1 MKDFI
6 KLLLFGLTVGTLI
19 AVSINTNKILTRLN
33 LYDSQLAKIRFDLE
47 YRHTITI
54 TPTTNHV
61 VDGITTN
68 MNFYESN

>member
-47 YRHTITI
+47 SHRPVTT
-54 TPTTNHV
+54 TSTTNHV
-61 VDGITTN
+61 GVITTN
-68 MNFYESN
+68 LNYFIPN

>member
-19 AVSINTNKILTRLN
+19 AISINTNKILTRLN

-47 YRHTITI
+47 YHHTMTT

-61 VDGITTN
+61 GVMTTN
-68 MNFYESN
+68 LNYFIPN